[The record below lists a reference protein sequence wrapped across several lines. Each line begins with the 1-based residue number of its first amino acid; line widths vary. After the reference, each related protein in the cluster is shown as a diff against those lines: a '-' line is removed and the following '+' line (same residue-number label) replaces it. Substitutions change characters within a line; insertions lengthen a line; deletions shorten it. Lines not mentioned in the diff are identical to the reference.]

1 MAILILVTLIS
12 GLILGYLLGFLL
24 EENSMKKRLEE
35 EYHVGYDDGVY
46 DGMKQNS
53 PTKFLEE
60 LEDAFDEVEEPN
72 TNFIE
77 KMKETYQNKAF

>member
-12 GLILGYLLGFLL
+12 GLILGFLLGRQSLK
-24 EENSMKKRLEE
+24 NRLEE

-46 DGMKQNS
+46 DGMKQNN

-60 LEDAFDEVEEPN
+60 LEDAFDEVEEPS
-72 TNFIE
+72 TEFIE
-77 KMKETYQNKAF
+77 KIKETYQKQGTF

>member
-12 GLILGYLLGFLL
+12 GLILGFLLGRQ
-24 EENSMKKRLEE
+24 SMKKRLEE

-46 DGMKQNS
+46 EGMEQHN

-60 LEDAFDEVEEPN
+60 LEDAFDEVEEPS
-72 TNFIE
+72 TEFIE
-77 KMKETYQNKAF
+77 KIKEIYQNKAF

>member
-12 GLILGYLLGFLL
+12 GLILGFTLGRQ
-24 EENSMKKRLEE
+24 SMKKRLEE

-53 PTKFLEE
+53 PTRFLEE
-60 LEDAFDEVEEPN
+60 LEDAFDEVEEPS
-72 TNFIE
+72 TELIL
-77 KMKETYQNKAF
+77 KMKETYQN